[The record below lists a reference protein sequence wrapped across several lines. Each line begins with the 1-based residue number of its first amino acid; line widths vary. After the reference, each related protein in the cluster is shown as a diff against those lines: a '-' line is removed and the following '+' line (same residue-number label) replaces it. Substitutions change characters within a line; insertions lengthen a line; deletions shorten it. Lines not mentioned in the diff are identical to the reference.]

1 MKTIE
6 VVTTKTCTAI
16 EPEVDANGDTF
27 FPKVKARMSLRVPL
41 PLRESDVVALWDV
54 FTAELREVTGYS
66 EEMRARVEGEKAK
79 WDGLLYN
86 SKKQEEK

>member
-27 FPKVKARMSLRVPL
+27 FPAVEARMAIRVPL
-41 PLRESDVVALWDV
+41 PLRESDVVALWDE
-54 FTAELREVTGYS
+54 FTAELQKITGYS
-66 EEMRARVEGEKAK
+66 EEMRARVADEKAQ
-79 WDGLLYN
+79 WDGVLYN
-86 SKKQEEK
+86 SKNQEEK

>member
-41 PLRESDVVALWDV
+41 PLRESDVVALWDE
-54 FTAELREVTGYS
+54 FTAELREITGYS
-66 EEMRARVEGEKAK
+66 EKLRAQVELDAKEFEK
-79 WDGLLYN
+79 LN
-86 SKKQEEK
+86 SNKI